1 MGNNP
6 KRWYPTGTERPSE
19 AATVQRDQIQPEE
32 DAPAQPA
39 MADQERGPEWDCP
52 RPQHPSLTTSLAV

>member
-1 MGNNP
+1 M
-6 KRWYPTGTERPSE
+6 
-19 AATVQRDQIQPEE
+19 QRDQIQPEE

-39 MADQERGPEWDCP
+39 MADQEHGPEWDCP